1 MDPPVIVLAAAKVPA
16 SARQHR
22 HVGGSGNLEGHF
34 KATPTLAPALESSA
48 MASGSTTVLP
58 CVKACDYSDMSD
70 PAACC
75 GELQRGS
82 RHTYLDACLGE
93 QGNGLGHTVLQPV
106 LHSCGPKQLK
116 VTLNLLCHLGNLLI
130 PALQADTR
138 LMEALVPLLQ
148 SSYSCEKVWRLCG
161 LVRRFWL
168 AAGASF
174 RQADT
179 GSVEALAPLLITAV
193 THRRCCLAASAT
205 TYTPRYRG
213 DCLTCERSA

>member
-1 MDPPVIVLAAAKVPA
+1 
-16 SARQHR
+16 
-22 HVGGSGNLEGHF
+22 
-34 KATPTLAPALESSA
+34 

-93 QGNGLGHTVLQPV
+93 QGNSLGHTVLQPV

-205 TYTPRYRG
+205 HTRPGTEVTALHVNAVLEHAG
-213 DCLTCERSA
+213 SCCLHTEVDALLSALSCKASGFRQSGQ